1 MKSFESFCEYVKQE
15 VVDGHNIVYM
25 SRLKDE
31 FLKRVRAIDKED
43 ASNYK
48 AFRLKK
54 RLQDRFPQLVFHKPR
69 RRFTSE
75 IVYAEDMS
83 QGAVAERSLNSE
95 EQNDLDKMDD
105 DEDEEGEV
113 TEAPRIDD
121 REITL
126 KELYAV
132 ALGLKEN
139 IRSASASWYEQWP
152 PLASDITGENVRKIV
167 TPRLFNFI
175 AWVLGYSDEPEECEY
190 VDLDEELVVKVFSI
204 CQDLIYNSS
213 RGKFQTPKSLALA
226 MTVRQVS
233 GCSGLIR
240 ILNGL
245 GHCVS
250 LSSTMAFDTA
260 LAQLVV
266 NTSDIIPREFVANE
280 AVNLV
285 YDNIDF
291 GEDIKKQTHVT
302 NGIITQQITS
312 ENQRRSGQSIKINKK
327 QRSIQVPQSDVM
339 PFSIGIRKTP
349 TFISEQ
355 GSVITT
361 IASREMAQKLDF
373 AYVLVKMVPTD
384 NNILP
389 GWTGFNTI
397 LSKDDIPDVSRVGYI
412 PVIDA
417 SPTEYSTINTI
428 LKRSSDI
435 ADTLQL
441 QYVTL
446 VFDEAVYSK
455 VHFIF

>member
-1 MKSFESFCEYVKQE
+1 LRVCEARS
-15 VVDGHNIVYM
+15 
-25 SRLKDE
+25 SRRPQYRLHD

-226 MTVRQVS
+226 MTVRQLS

-312 ENQRRSGQSIKINKK
+312 EGQD
-327 QRSIQVPQSDVM
+327 R
-339 PFSIGIRKTP
+339 
-349 TFISEQ
+349 
-355 GSVITT
+355 
-361 IASREMAQKLDF
+361 ASRLTRNSAQCK
-373 AYVLVKMVPTD
+373 
-384 NNILP
+384 
-389 GWTGFNTI
+389 
-397 LSKDDIPDVSRVGYI
+397 SRNQ
-412 PVIDA
+412 
-417 SPTEYSTINTI
+417 T
-428 LKRSSDI
+428 
-435 ADTLQL
+435 
-441 QYVTL
+441 
-446 VFDEAVYSK
+446 
-455 VHFIF
+455 

>member
-1 MKSFESFCEYVKQE
+1 
-15 VVDGHNIVYM
+15 
-25 SRLKDE
+25 
-31 FLKRVRAIDKED
+31 
-43 ASNYK
+43 
-48 AFRLKK
+48 
-54 RLQDRFPQLVFHKPR
+54 
-69 RRFTSE
+69 
-75 IVYAEDMS
+75 MS

-291 GEDIKKQTHVT
+291 GEDIKKQMHVT
-302 NGIITQQITS
+302 NGIITQQIRS
-312 ENQRRSGQSIKINKK
+312 DNQRRSGQSIKINKK
-327 QRSIQVPQSDVM
+327 PRSMQVTQ
-339 PFSIGIRKTP
+339 
-349 TFISEQ
+349 
-355 GSVITT
+355 
-361 IASREMAQKLDF
+361 
-373 AYVLVKMVPTD
+373 
-384 NNILP
+384 
-389 GWTGFNTI
+389 
-397 LSKDDIPDVSRVGYI
+397 
-412 PVIDA
+412 
-417 SPTEYSTINTI
+417 
-428 LKRSSDI
+428 
-435 ADTLQL
+435 
-441 QYVTL
+441 
-446 VFDEAVYSK
+446 
-455 VHFIF
+455 